1 MIIYRAVKKDLLKG
15 IDNMRKSTDKIIK
28 QFRGSRFVLPE
39 QQEPWNKMVK
49 TVENCTEENRARTI
63 LGTSLTIIRLLRVNQ
78 EKTFVQDFRG
88 LINGLVDQTSLNI
101 AISSGDKKQTGE
113 ILRTWEH
120 KKPISSNDINLIEKI
135 VYSSSEHGLTFL
147 QAFDPELLANSAI
160 RERLAKN
167 LELAR
172 KKQTQKK

>member
-1 MIIYRAVKKDLLKG
+1 
-15 IDNMRKSTDKIIK
+15 MRKSTDKIIK

-49 TVENCTEENRARTI
+49 TVANCTEENRARTI
-63 LGTSLTIIRLLRVNQ
+63 LGTSLSIIRLLRVDQ

-120 KKPISSNDINLIEKI
+120 KKPTSSNDINLIEKI
-135 VYSSSEHGLTFL
+135 VYSSSEHGLTFI
-147 QAFDPELLANSAI
+147 QAFDPVLLLNAER
-160 RERLAKN
+160 RERILKRI
-167 LELAR
+167 EFAR
-172 KKQTQKK
+172 KEQTQINN